1 MTHEGKLDCN
11 MSPSNGNDELST
23 QSNKF

>member
-1 MTHEGKLDCN
+1 MPHEGKLDRK
-11 MSPSNGNDELST
+11 MSPNNGNDRLST